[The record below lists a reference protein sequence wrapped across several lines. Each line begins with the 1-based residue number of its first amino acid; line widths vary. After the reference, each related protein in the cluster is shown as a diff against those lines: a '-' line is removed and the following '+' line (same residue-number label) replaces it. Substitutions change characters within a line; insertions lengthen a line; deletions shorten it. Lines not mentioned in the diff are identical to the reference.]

1 MREEDHP
8 HAEHIDRVLSA
19 FVTSM
24 ALVSLLFEFCCMLE
38 TNCYLHPSCVKD
50 DNAAYASF
58 KACFEG
64 FVDIQNQDQLRYT
77 LAKRLCVPIIHNM
90 SATNQTKVF
99 VEIIPTLMGIIPLE
113 DKAAAS
119 QASSSQR
126 SQKSQMEEDDED
138 KKTRMVQALC
148 AFGLIEALY
157 QCLPA
162 EIIKKSI
169 NKAYC
174 MAKAGEKQM
183 KEQDIK
189 GNELT
194 SDIMRAAHAINSKKS
209 AQANNNNKKD
219 TNNNIAGSVMDVD
232 IEEEGQQ
239 QLEQQLQQQQHQGR
253 GITPKLLLEYHQTT
267 YNALTSVIRTQT
279 KENFFNVFLFKETWD
294 NIIDL
299 NEKHTFQVETNYALA
314 RQIVTALSS
323 KNLAALQPIK
333 VEGGTAST
341 ASSSSSAAP
350 ARGNLR
356 MMSSQFLADSSLGQ
370 ELTYMGSFFGN
381 K

>member
-1 MREEDHP
+1 
-8 HAEHIDRVLSA
+8 
-19 FVTSM
+19 
-24 ALVSLLFEFCCMLE
+24 
-38 TNCYLHPSCVKD
+38 
-50 DNAAYASF
+50 
-58 KACFEG
+58 
-64 FVDIQNQDQLRYT
+64 
-77 LAKRLCVPIIHNM
+77 M

-138 KKTRMVQALC
+138 KKTRMVQEMC

-209 AQANNNNKKD
+209 AQANNNNN
-219 TNNNIAGSVMDVD
+219 NNNIAGSIMDVD

-239 QLEQQLQQQQHQGR
+239 QQLQQQQHQGR

-267 YNALTSVIRTQT
+267 YNALTSVIRATQT

-314 RQIVTALSS
+314 RQVVTALSS

-381 K
+381 KQNEDSAIDIDASTSVKNEGKGKEKVSLSFPFKILNAL